1 MDFPR
6 NLKKV
11 NIDIN
16 NTRLLGIGETVLP
29 TDYCLLMGELMF
41 VDPPEVGHIIDGEET
56 YEYRRGLQGCPWEAI
71 CAELG
76 LTTQQQKNS
85 FRRICEE
92 IKNLKHE

>member
-1 MDFPR
+1 MH
-6 NLKKV
+6 
-11 NIDIN
+11 IDLE

-29 TDYCLLMGELMF
+29 TDFCFIDGDFMI
-41 VDPPEVGHIIDGEET
+41 VDCPEVGHIIDGDEM
-56 YEYRRGLQGCPWEAI
+56 YEYRRGLQGCPYEAM

-92 IKNLKHE
+92 IKNLKNNE

>member
-1 MDFPR
+1 M
-6 NLKKV
+6 K
-11 NIDIN
+11 IDLE

-29 TDYCLLMGELMF
+29 TDYCHIDGDFML
-41 VDPPEVGHIIDGEET
+41 VDHPEVGHIVDGDEF
-56 YEYRRGLQGCPWEAI
+56 YEYRRGLQGCPYEAM

-76 LTTQQQKNS
+76 LITQQQKNS